1 MMKFYRPLKRIEAIT
16 FDLDDTLYDNYDVIR
31 RTDSESLK
39 SIQGFHPALA
49 DMAPDTI
56 RLMRAELLAED
67 AEIYHDVTEWR
78 RQAVLLA
85 MKRAGLSESDATQGT
100 KAAMET
106 FALWRSRIYV
116 PGENH
121 DALAALEERWPLVA
135 ITNGNADPHACG
147 LAQYFQFTLRAGDHG
162 RAKPYADMYKKASM
176 KLDIPLEN
184 ILHVGDDLTTDV
196 AGSVRCGM
204 QSCWINLR
212 EGDLMHIKDAR
223 LLPHIEISQLASLTA
238 LL

>member
-1 MMKFYRPLKRIEAIT
+1 MKFYRPLKRIEAIT
-16 FDLDDTLYDNYDVIR
+16 FDLDDTLYDNYEVIR
-31 RTDSESLK
+31 HTDAQTLK
-39 SIQGFHPALA
+39 SIQAFHPALA
-49 DMAPDTI
+49 DMDADTI
-56 RLMRAELLAED
+56 RLMRAELLAQD

-85 MKRAGLSESDATQGT
+85 MTRAGLSNSDAEQGS
-100 KAAMET
+100 KVAMET
-106 FALWRSRIYV
+106 FAYWRSKIYV
-116 PGENH
+116 PEENH
-121 DALAALEERWPLVA
+121 EALAALAERWPLVA

-147 LAQYFQFTLRAGDHG
+147 LSQYFQFTLRAGPHG
-162 RAKPYADMYKKASM
+162 RAKPYADMYKKAAL
-176 KLDIPLEN
+176 KLDLPLEQ

-196 AGSVRCGM
+196 AGSVTCGM

-212 EGDLMHIKDAR
+212 EGNLMHIKDTR

>member
-1 MMKFYRPLKRIEAIT
+1 MKFYRPLKRIEAIT

-31 RTDSESLK
+31 RTDAETLK
-39 SIQGFHPALA
+39 FMQGYHPALA
-49 DMAPDTI
+49 DIAPDAV
-56 RLMRAELLAED
+56 RLMRAELLAQD

-85 MKRAGLSESDATQGT
+85 MTRAGLSHSEAEQGT
-100 KAAMET
+100 KATMET
-106 FALWRSRIYV
+106 FAKWRSRIYV
-116 PGENH
+116 PQENH
-121 DALAALEERWPLVA
+121 DALAALAERWPLVA
-135 ITNGNADPHACG
+135 ITNGNADPTAFG
-147 LAQYFQFTLRAGDHG
+147 LSQYFQFTLRAGDHG
-162 RAKPYADMYKKASM
+162 RAKPYADMYKKTSM

>member
-1 MMKFYRPLKRIEAIT
+1 MKFYRPLKRIEAIT

-31 RTDSESLK
+31 RTDTETLK
-39 SIQGFHPALA
+39 FMQGFHPALT
-49 DMAPDTI
+49 DMAPDTV
-56 RLMRAELLAED
+56 RLMRAELLAQD

-85 MKRAGLSESDATQGT
+85 MTRAGLSRSEAEQGT
-100 KAAMET
+100 KATMET
-106 FALWRSRIYV
+106 FAKWRSRIYV
-116 PGENH
+116 PQENH
-121 DALAALEERWPLVA
+121 DALAALAERWPLVA

-162 RAKPYADMYKKASM
+162 RAKPYADMYKKTSM

-196 AGSVRCGM
+196 VGAVRCGM

-212 EGDLMHIKDAR
+212 EGDLMHINDAR
-223 LLPHIEISQLASLTA
+223 LLQHIEISQLASLTA

>member
-1 MMKFYRPLKRIEAIT
+1 MKFYRPLKRIEAIT

-31 RTDSESLK
+31 RTDAETLK
-39 SIQGFHPALA
+39 FMQGFHPALA
-49 DMAPDTI
+49 DVAPDTV
-56 RLMRAELLAED
+56 RLMRTELLAQD
-67 AEIYHDVTEWR
+67 AEIYHDVTQWR

-85 MKRAGLSESDATQGT
+85 MTRAGLSRREAEQGT
-100 KAAMET
+100 AATMET
-106 FALWRSRIYV
+106 FAQWRSKIFV
-116 PGENH
+116 PQENH
-121 DALAALEERWPLVA
+121 DALAALAERWPLVA

-147 LAQYFQFTLRAGDHG
+147 LAQYFQFTLRAGEHG
-162 RAKPYADMYKKASM
+162 RAKPYADMYKKASL
-176 KLDIPLEN
+176 KLDLPLEQ

-212 EGDLMHIKDAR
+212 EGDLMHIRDAR